1 MTLTTP
7 CRRITLHLSQI
18 FLTDALTFMIAVVS
32 LQNLPSLRDSS
43 SCFQLATSH

>member
-32 LQNLPSLRDSS
+32 LQNLCVPTGLEFLLS
-43 SCFQLATSH
+43 TGH